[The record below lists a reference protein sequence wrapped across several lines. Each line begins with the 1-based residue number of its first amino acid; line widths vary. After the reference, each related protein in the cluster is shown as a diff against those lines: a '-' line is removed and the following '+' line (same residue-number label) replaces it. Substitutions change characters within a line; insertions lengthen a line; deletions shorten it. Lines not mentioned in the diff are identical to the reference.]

1 MLCVLIETFVS
12 VLHVPTTK
20 RRSPQTK
27 RFGRNVAQL
36 RTKLNLTQ
44 EELAERASISARYV
58 QDLEAGFYAPT
69 IFLADAIR
77 RALRCDWEDLL
88 KGC

>member
-1 MLCVLIETFVS
+1 MLCVLSGAFVS
-12 VLHVPTTK
+12 LLNVPTTK

-36 RTKLNLTQ
+36 RTKLNMTQ
-44 EELAERASISARYV
+44 EVLAEEASISTRYV

-69 IFLADAIR
+69 IFLADALR
-77 RALRCDWEDLL
+77 RALRCDWDDLL